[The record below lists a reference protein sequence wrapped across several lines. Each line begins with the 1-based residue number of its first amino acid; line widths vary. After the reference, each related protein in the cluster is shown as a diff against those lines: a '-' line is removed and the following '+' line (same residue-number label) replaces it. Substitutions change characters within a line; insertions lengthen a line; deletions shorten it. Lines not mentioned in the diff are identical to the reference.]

1 MGTLILAIVFAFI
14 AIVCYIVARQN
25 YSEGFL
31 GATVAATILCAVIM
45 FTNILNLAIT
55 IEDQSCYQEYNDLI
69 MLQEI
74 IDNTDNETIRFN
86 YYQRVEEY
94 NKGYDIWKSNRESF
108 WVGMWTGNQYKNC
121 ERIDFKLRSID
132 STDG

>member
-1 MGTLILAIVFAFI
+1 MGTSILIIVLAFI
-14 AIVCYIVARQN
+14 AIVCYIIARKT

-31 GATVAATILCAVIM
+31 GATAVATILCAVIM
-45 FTNILNLAIT
+45 LTNIWNLAIT
-55 IEDQSCYQEYNDLI
+55 AEDQSCYQEYNDLI
-69 MLQEI
+69 ILQEA

-108 WVGMWTGNQYKNC
+108 WIGIWTGNQYNNC
-121 ERIDFKLRSID
+121 ERIEFKLRPSD
-132 STDG
+132 STDD